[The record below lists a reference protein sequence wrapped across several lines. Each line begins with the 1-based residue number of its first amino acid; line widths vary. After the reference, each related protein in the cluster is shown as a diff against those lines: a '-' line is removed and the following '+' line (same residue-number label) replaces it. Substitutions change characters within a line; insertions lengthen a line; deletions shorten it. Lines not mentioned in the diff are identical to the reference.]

1 MSTMLEAGKVY
12 GLLSN
17 DEINEQVWNL
27 KENKLS
33 NLLLLCLTLIERT
46 QTNSLITISH
56 ETDS

>member
-1 MSTMLEAGKVY
+1 MLEAGKVY